1 MMMNAKEQKLRAQYR
16 LDGLM
21 EVITHE
27 LKKRQ
32 ERVTS
37 LQLSISNKE
46 QALQKRIQRVTR
58 QQEIAELA
66 SNENR
71 DQDEIE
77 KKTRWQVQKI
87 WSQFFKK
94 KMEREM
100 QQYANIEHAF

>member
-1 MMMNAKEQKLRAQYR
+1 MLDRMKKDLISLTLTINDLTESKRSKMNIQAEESRMMMNAKEQKLRAQYR

-58 QQEIAELA
+58 
-66 SNENR
+66 
-71 DQDEIE
+71 
-77 KKTRWQVQKI
+77 
-87 WSQFFKK
+87 
-94 KMEREM
+94 
-100 QQYANIEHAF
+100 